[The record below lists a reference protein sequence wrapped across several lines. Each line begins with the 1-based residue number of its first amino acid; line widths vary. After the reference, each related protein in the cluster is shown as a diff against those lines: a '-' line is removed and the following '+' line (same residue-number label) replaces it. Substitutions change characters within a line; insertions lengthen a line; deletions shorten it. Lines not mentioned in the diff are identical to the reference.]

1 MASNT
6 SPLQGFWI
14 LFNWRVMS
22 KYTEE
27 EMQEMR
33 DQVVELIRSASVP
46 YDWDNAFKV
55 YLDSLDE

>member
-1 MASNT
+1 
-6 SPLQGFWI
+6 
-14 LFNWRVMS
+14 MS

>member
-6 SPLQGFWI
+6 DPLQGFGV
-14 LFNWRVMS
+14 LLDWRLMS

-33 DQVVELIRSASVP
+33 DQVVALIRSATVP
-46 YDWDNAFKV
+46 YDWDSAFKV

>member
-1 MASNT
+1 
-6 SPLQGFWI
+6 
-14 LFNWRVMS
+14 MS

-33 DQVVELIRSASVP
+33 DQVVALIRSASVP

-55 YLDSLDE
+55 YLDSLDK

>member
-1 MASNT
+1 
-6 SPLQGFWI
+6 
-14 LFNWRVMS
+14 MS

-33 DQVVELIRSASVP
+33 DQVVALIRSASVP
-46 YDWDNAFKV
+46 YDWDSAFKV